1 MKNRQVTSALII
13 SLAACSTDISE
24 RREIP
29 LVKLEAAGDMQVGE
43 AVQFVDVARDVGIY
57 FIHTSGRSGR
67 KYGVETI
74 GSGAVFSTTTMMV
87 GWIYTL

>member
-13 SLAACSTDISE
+13 ALAACSPDISE

-43 AVQFVDVARDVGIY
+43 AVHFVDV
-57 FIHTSGRSGR
+57 
-67 KYGVETI
+67 
-74 GSGAVFSTTTMMV
+74 
-87 GWIYTL
+87 